1 MIYGIGTDI
10 VRVARIQANWE
21 RYGQRFATKIL
32 TPAELA
38 GFAGDKRPAA
48 FLAKRFA
55 AKEAMVKALGT
66 GFRDGVK
73 LSDIAV
79 VHNAAGKPGLAC
91 SGHTRALMETAG
103 IGESHL
109 SLADEQEYA
118 VAFVILLLK
127 EPKLSHA
134 FP

>member
-10 VRVARIQANWE
+10 VRVARMQASWA
-21 RYGQRFATKIL
+21 RYGQRFAGKIL
-32 TPAELA
+32 TPAEQA
-38 GFAGDKRPAA
+38 VFSGDKRPAA

-55 AKEAMVKALGT
+55 AKEALVKALGT

-73 LSDIAV
+73 LGDIAV
-79 VHNAAGKPGLAC
+79 VHNSAGRPGLAC
-91 SGHTRALMETAG
+91 SGRTLALMHSLG

-127 EPKLSHA
+127 EPKLPPS
-134 FP
+134 FT